1 MDERI
6 ELIAA
11 AAEQKVRLEDFL
23 LDQFRGLSK
32 IYLREIV
39 KTERCEVNGRWEN
52 IGYRLR
58 PNDFIEIEL
67 DPTRENSMVPQDIP
81 LDIIFEDVHLIVVN
95 KPIGMLVHP
104 SHRDKTGTLLN
115 ALTFHLNKDPST
127 SEKSASSPPP
137 LGEEA
142 ATPLL
147 PEEGWQRFADG
158 VVGVG
163 GRDVIPNPSGSP
175 PVLGGVDAALGGRG
189 GVLNSS
195 FIIHHS
201 PFPHIR
207 PGLIHRL
214 DKDTSGLIVAAKNA
228 RTHRILATHFEKK
241 LVEKRYLALVDGL
254 VTDERGTITG
264 AIGRYD
270 DEKRWGLKE
279 DGREAE
285 TRFIVRERS
294 GNKTLLE
301 LEPVTGRT
309 NQLRIHC
316 ETIGHPIVGDTARGG
331 SNFERLCLH
340 AHKLAFRHP
349 ATGERIEFES
359 APTFHL

>member
-1 MDERI
+1 M
-6 ELIAA
+6 
-11 AAEQKVRLEDFL
+11 RLEDFL

-81 LDIIFEDVHLIVVN
+81 LDIVFEDEHLIVVN

-115 ALTFHLNKDPST
+115 ALAFHVNRQGMD
-127 SEKSASSPPP
+127 
-137 LGEEA
+137 
-142 ATPLL
+142 
-147 PEEGWQRFADG
+147 
-158 VVGVG
+158 
-163 GRDVIPNPSGSP
+163 
-175 PVLGGVDAALGGRG
+175 
-189 GVLNSS
+189 
-195 FIIHHS
+195 
-201 PFPHIR
+201 PHIR

-214 DKDTSGLIVAAKNA
+214 DKETSGLIVAAKNA

-241 LVEKRYLALVDGL
+241 LVEKRYLALVDGI
-254 VTDERGTITG
+254 VADDEGTITG
-264 AIGRYD
+264 AIGRYVE
-270 DEKRWGLKE
+270 EKRWGLKE
-279 DGREAE
+279 DGRESE
-285 TRFIVRERS
+285 TRFRVRERA

-340 AHKLAFRHP
+340 AHKLSFTHP
-349 ATGERIEFES
+349 ATRERIEFES
-359 APTFHL
+359 TPDFGIQSFQLFSSGFI

>member
-1 MDERI
+1 VDERI
-6 ELIAA
+6 ELLAA
-11 AAEQKVRLEDFL
+11 PAENRMRLEDFL

-39 KTERCEVNGRWEN
+39 KTEKCEVNGRWEN

-81 LDIIFEDVHLIVVN
+81 LDIIFEDEHLIVVN

-115 ALTFHLNKDPST
+115 ALTFHFNKEILNAECGTRNADLQFAAGFDDLRPSIPNST
-127 SEKSASSPPP
+127 SDSDKSAI
-137 LGEEA
+137 
-142 ATPLL
+142 
-147 PEEGWQRFADG
+147 R
-158 VVGVG
+158 
-163 GRDVIPNPSGSP
+163 NPQSEIQF
-175 PVLGGVDAALGGRG
+175 V
-189 GVLNSS
+189 
-195 FIIHHS
+195 
-201 PFPHIR
+201 R

-241 LVEKRYLALVDGL
+241 LVEKRYLALVDGI
-254 VTDERGTITG
+254 VADDEGTITG
-264 AIGRYD
+264 AIGRYVE
-270 DEKRWGLKE
+270 EKRWGLKE

-285 TRFIVRERS
+285 TRFRVRERCS
-294 GNKTLLE
+294 NKTLLE

-340 AHKLAFRHP
+340 AHKLSFIHP
-349 ATGERIEFES
+349 ATRERMEFES
-359 APTFHL
+359 APDFAL